1 MATEHDGTAKVA
13 EMGQVACGGLSLQPV
28 RLPIAI
34 PNFTLHNRIAMTA
47 VELRAEII
55 RMIENE
61 GDTSVLEA
69 IRTLLFRLYL
79 HGEDDLTDDEV
90 AELEGRYQGMVSGK
104 TKAHTREE
112 SMAKVR
118 RLIA

>member
-1 MATEHDGTAKVA
+1 
-13 EMGQVACGGLSLQPV
+13 
-28 RLPIAI
+28 
-34 PNFTLHNRIAMTA
+34 MTA
-47 VELRAEII
+47 VDLRTEII

-69 IRTLLFRLYL
+69 IRTLLFKLHP
-79 HGEDDLTDDEV
+79 HGEDDQTDDEV
-90 AELEGRYQGMVSGK
+90 AELEGRYQDMVSGK

>member
-1 MATEHDGTAKVA
+1 
-13 EMGQVACGGLSLQPV
+13 
-28 RLPIAI
+28 
-34 PNFTLHNRIAMTA
+34 MTA
-47 VELRAEII
+47 VELRTEII

-69 IRTLLFRLYL
+69 IRTLLFKLHL

-90 AELEGRYQGMVSGK
+90 AELEGRYQDMVSGK

-112 SMAKVR
+112 SM
-118 RLIA
+118 RLARKGRA